1 MEPDSDLSASLPE
14 PPPPRPA
21 ARDAAIEAAMQ
32 RFDAAAGSPG
42 AVDRPRAATAPPRRS
57 WIGGPRMGALVTV
70 ALVAAI
76 GVPVWMTTSPR
87 FATDTQAPSPAVM
100 PYRPAPAL
108 PSRPPGPVAADIA
121 PPVVVPRAEPI
132 KPLSPPAKVQAAL
145 PVPPAVTADV
155 APAPAPAPPP
165 PPMEMKRSAPSARA
179 ESAFLAAPVAAPP
192 AMAAAAPAPAL
203 EDSDDA
209 NIVVTGSRVSKSAYK
224 GARGRMASKRA
235 QRGDWNACTVNDPG
249 GDLAACRKLVDPAA
263 PGPGGRAAAQVADG
277 LSLAWRGDVD
287 GAIAAFDRAIEIS
300 PRLAIAWLNRG
311 LSRERKGELAGA
323 IADLDR
329 AVRYAPNAARGY
341 YNRSL
346 LLRRQGDVHRADA
359 DADRA
364 VDLDPRYEDVVD

>member
-1 MEPDSDLSASLPE
+1 
-14 PPPPRPA
+14 
-21 ARDAAIEAAMQ
+21 MQ
-32 RFDAAAGSPG
+32 RFDAATGSPK
-42 AVDRPRAATAPPRRS
+42 AVDPPRPATPPRRP

-70 ALVAAI
+70 ALVAVV

-87 FATDTQAPSPAVM
+87 FATDTQAPSPVVI
-100 PYRPAPAL
+100 PSRPAPA
-108 PSRPPGPVAADIA
+108 SPPGPPLPVAADIA
-121 PPVVVPRAEPI
+121 PPVVTPRGEPTG
-132 KPLSPPAKVQAAL
+132 PLSAGARVPAAPTIL
-145 PVPPAVTADV
+145 PTVKADV
-155 APAPAPAPPP
+155 APPLPP
-165 PPMEMKRSAPSARA
+165 PPMEMKRSAASAQA

-192 AMAAAAPAPAL
+192 PAAAAPPAPVV
-203 EDSDDA
+203 EDSADA
-209 NIVVTGSRVSKSAYK
+209 NIVVTGTRVSRSSGKA
-224 GARGRMASKRA
+224 GARARMASKRA
-235 QRGDWNACTVNDPG
+235 RRGDWNACTVDDPG
-249 GDLAACRKLVDPAA
+249 RDLGACRKLVDPAA
-263 PGPGGRAAAQVADG
+263 PGPAGRAAAQVADG

-287 GAIAAFDRAIEIS
+287 GAIAAFDRAIGVS

-346 LLRRQGDVHRADA
+346 LLRRQGDVRRADA